1 MITDFSFGKIVVN
14 GKTYSD
20 DIKIVRGQ
28 VISDWWRKSGHRVD
42 VEDIADILESGPD
55 IVIIGKGSPGLMQT
69 STHLR
74 ESMVARNIA
83 LIEKKT
89 SKAIEVF
96 NKLFQEGRNV
106 AAGFHITC

>member
-1 MITDFSFGKIVVN
+1 M
-14 GKTYSD
+14 
-20 DIKIVRGQ
+20 
-28 VISDWWRKSGHRVD
+28 
-42 VEDIADILESGPD
+42 
-55 IVIIGKGSPGLMQT
+55 GSPVLMKT
-69 STHLR
+69 STNLR
-74 ESMVARNIA
+74 ESMVAHNIA

>member
-1 MITDFSFGKIVVN
+1 MISDFSFGKIVVN
-14 GKTYSD
+14 DRTYTD
-20 DIKIVRGQ
+20 DIKIVCGQ

-42 VEDIADILESGPD
+42 VEDIADILESRPD
-55 IVIIGKGSPGLMQT
+55 IVVIGKGSPGLMQT
-69 STHLR
+69 SNRLR
-74 ESMVARNIA
+74 ESMAANNIV